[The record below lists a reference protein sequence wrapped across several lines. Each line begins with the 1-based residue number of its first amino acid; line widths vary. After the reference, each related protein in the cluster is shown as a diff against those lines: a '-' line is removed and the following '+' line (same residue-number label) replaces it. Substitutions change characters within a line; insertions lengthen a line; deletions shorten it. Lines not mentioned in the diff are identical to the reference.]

1 MEYKDYYKILGIDK
15 NATQDEIKKAYR
27 KLAKKYHPDARPGD
41 KKAEEKFKEVN
52 EAYEVLG
59 DPEKRKKYD
68 QFGQGYNFAHGSSF
82 DPSQFGFGKNVR
94 YEYRTGRNSDFSD
107 FFNMFF
113 GGDSFEFNIG
123 NIFGRGGS
131 ASSGFNTGGFTG
143 NYPMKGEDIEAE
155 IEITP
160 EEGFSGTNKTI
171 SLKKGKEDKT
181 ISFKIPQGIKE
192 GEKIKLASQGK
203 PGVNGGTNGDL
214 YLKVKFKKSSFELD
228 GMNLIAPLDL
238 MPWQA
243 ALGDEVPA
251 DTLEGRIL
259 VKIPAGIQTD
269 SKIRVA
275 NKGYRDRK
283 GNRGD
288 LYFRIRIMN
297 PAILSDKERE
307 LYRQLKIISSNS

>member
-1 MEYKDYYKILGIDK
+1 MEYKDYYKILGVDK

-41 KKAEEKFKEVN
+41 KFTEEKFKEVN

-68 QFGQGYNFAHGSSF
+68 QFGQNFNFTHGSSF
-82 DPSQFGFGKNVR
+82 DPFDFGFGKNVR
-94 YEYRTGRNSDFSD
+94 YEYRTSGNSDFSD

-113 GGDSFEFNIG
+113 GGDSFDFDLG
-123 NIFGRGGS
+123 NIFGRTAG
-131 ASSGFNTGGFTG
+131 ASSGFNTGGYASNF
-143 NYPMKGEDIEAE
+143 PMKGDDIEAE

-160 EEGFSGTNKTI
+160 EEGFSGTGKTI
-171 SLKKGKEDKT
+171 SLKKGKEDRT

-203 PGVNGGTNGDL
+203 PGVNGGANGDL
-214 YLKVKFKKSSFELD
+214 YLKVKFKRSNFELD
-228 GMNLIAPLDL
+228 GMDLIASLDL

-243 ALGDEVPA
+243 ALGDEVMA
-251 DTLEGRIL
+251 DTLDGKIL
-259 VKIPAGIQTD
+259 VRIPAGIQTD

-275 NKGYRDRK
+275 NKGYRDRT

-297 PAILSDKERE
+297 PAILSDKVKE
-307 LYRQLKIISSNS
+307 LYRQLKVISSNS

>member
-1 MEYKDYYKILGIDK
+1 MEYKDYYRILGVDK
-15 NATQDEIKKAYR
+15 SATQDEIKKAYR
-27 KLAKKYHPDARPGD
+27 KIAKKYHPDARPGD
-41 KKAEEKFKEVN
+41 KKAEEKFKEAN

-68 QFGQGYNFAHGSSF
+68 QFGQSFNFTHGSSF

-94 YEYRTGRNSDFSD
+94 YEYRTGGNSGFSD
-107 FFNMFF
+107 FFNLFF
-113 GGDSFEFNIG
+113 GGDSFDFNISD
-123 NIFGRGGS
+123 IFGRSG
-131 ASSGFNTGGFTG
+131 ASSGFNAGGFTG
-143 NYPMKGEDIEAE
+143 NYPIRGDDVEAE

-160 EEGFSGTNKTI
+160 EEGFTGTNKKIT
-171 SLKKGKEDKT
+171 LKKERKDRT

-192 GEKIKLASQGK
+192 GEKIKLASQGN
-203 PGVNGGTNGDL
+203 PGANGGANGDL
-214 YLKVKFKKSSFELD
+214 YLKVKFKKGNYEVD
-228 GMNLIAPLDL
+228 GMNLLAPLDL

-243 ALGDEVPA
+243 ALGDEVLA
-251 DTLEGRIL
+251 DTLDGKIL
-259 VKIPAGIQTD
+259 VRIPAGIQTD

-297 PAILSDKERE
+297 PISLSDKERE
-307 LYRQLKIISSNS
+307 LYRQLKAISNRN